1 MTGLKQRT
9 NAGRPNWNKEFAK
22 IKDENHGKVVACGDS
37 KQIFDKIIQVTV
49 FYCGNPALV
58 PILRGKC
65 QEFGFI
71 FRKEVF

>member
-1 MTGLKQRT
+1 MVTGLRQRT

-22 IKDENHGKVVACGDS
+22 IKDENHGKVGVTHLSMNC
-37 KQIFDKIIQVTV
+37 KIWQVTV

-58 PILRGKC
+58 PVLREKC
-65 QEFGFI
+65 QEFGFV